1 MFSVRVD
8 VYGCT
13 AFLRDGCQEKEMC
26 TDMFNEGGLFSRI
39 FGFLGQLIA
48 LNLLWILCSIP
59 VVTAGASTTALF
71 YCTLKIHK
79 DGDCRTFKD
88 FFKSFRA
95 NFKQSTIVWLLMIL
109 TAVIIYFE
117 RKTIP
122 SMPGIMPV
130 IFSYLLIAACIPLIM
145 TALYIFPTVAA
156 FDNKIRKLAMNAL
169 YFSIKNIIYTLAV
182 AAITIA
188 PMFFTLVDAKLFPVY
203 LLIWILCG
211 FSLTALADSW
221 FLWKLFKP
229 YFPEA
234 EGAKGYEELGTDQYV
249 F

>member
-1 MFSVRVD
+1 M
-8 VYGCT
+8 
-13 AFLRDGCQEKEMC
+13 L
-26 TDMFNEGGLFSRI
+26 NEGSLFSKI

-48 LNLLWILCSIP
+48 LNLLWIVCSLPAI
-59 VVTAGASTTALF
+59 TAGASTTALF
-71 YCTLKIHK
+71 YCTLKLHK
-79 DGDCRTFKD
+79 EKDCDVFHD
-88 FFKSFRA
+88 FFKSFKM
-95 NFKQSTIVWLLMIL
+95 NFRQSTLVWLLMAL
-109 TAVIIYFE
+109 AGMLFYFE
-117 RKTIP
+117 RKALP

-130 IFSYLLIAACIPLIM
+130 VFSYVLTASCIPFVLI
-145 TALYIFPTVAA
+145 ALYIFPTIAA
-156 FDNKIRKLAMNAL
+156 FDNKIWKLLSSAL
-169 YFSIKNIIYTLAV
+169 YFSVKNILYALAIS
-182 AAITIA
+182 AITIA

-234 EGAKGYEELGTDQYV
+234 KETKKFEDAGTDRYV